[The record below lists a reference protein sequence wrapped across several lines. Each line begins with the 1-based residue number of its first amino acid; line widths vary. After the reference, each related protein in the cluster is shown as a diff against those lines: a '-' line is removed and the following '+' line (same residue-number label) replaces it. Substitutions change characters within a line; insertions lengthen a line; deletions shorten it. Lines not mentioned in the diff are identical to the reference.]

1 MIVEMFGPAGSG
13 KTKLSRA
20 LAQALADDRIE
31 VRIVASDR
39 PAEAA
44 TGSRLGAVLSRATK
58 LPEALRLASGAAR
71 SPIADRLLALYPP
84 RNPLWALRYR
94 RYLDRLDA
102 QWREAMQNPGIVIF
116 DQAYLCAL
124 SSLVILA
131 DRPDPSR
138 LADALDLLPQPGA
151 LVQIDIS
158 RSAVHQRLAARLGRQ
173 SILERLFEMS
183 PKASANQ
190 IEIADAIGRE
200 LALRNRTAIRVE
212 SGPDTSPR
220 ANAARIVRS
229 LDVIRREADACAP

>member
-20 LAQALADDRIE
+20 LAQALADDRID

-58 LPEALRLASGAAR
+58 LPEALRLASSAGR

-102 QWREAMQNPGIVIF
+102 QWRDAMQDPGMVIF

-131 DRPDPSR
+131 ARPDRSR
-138 LADALDLLPQPGA
+138 LSDALDLIPQPGA
-151 LVQIDIS
+151 IVQIDIS

-173 SILERLFEMS
+173 SVLERLFEMS

-220 ANAARIVRS
+220 ANAAHIVLS
-229 LDVIRREADACAP
+229 LDIRREVDACAP